1 MNKLSLLDENNIF
14 DAPVPGQSLTDTPKQ
29 WQWENPP
36 EMTDPI
42 EVYESIKE
50 SMNSPV
56 ARETIEKL
64 LYVGVS
70 VETIVNGLSLKGFS
84 DGKFS
89 PDVAELIKIPLA
101 FQVTAIADRAGI
113 TPNIINEMP
122 SKPMSDKDTIKLLKE
137 FKPSEYNAI
146 GNEILDNESM
156 ALQEE
161 KEEQQQLGFMDMEME
176 RGD

>member
-50 SMNSPV
+50 SMNRPV

-113 TPNIINEMP
+113 TPNIINVV
-122 SKPMSDKDTIKLLKE
+122 SASTITGVTDATLYGAKSLTSLAFCAVVKLLPV
-137 FKPSEYNAI
+137 FVLI
-146 GNEILDNESM
+146 
-156 ALQEE
+156 
-161 KEEQQQLGFMDMEME
+161 DM
-176 RGD
+176 